1 MVRLRLRELA
11 QSRGLNMSQVQRK
24 TGLTIG
30 MVRRYWYNQT
40 TQVDL
45 LALDALARLLE
56 IEPGAF
62 FSDEPDEEH
71 GREADGNS

>member
-11 QSRGLNMSQVQRK
+11 QARGLNMSQVQRK
-24 TGLTIG
+24 TGLTMG

-56 IEPGAF
+56 VPPGTF
-62 FSDEPDEEH
+62 FTDAPDEARDSES
-71 GREADGNS
+71 GA

>member
-11 QSRGLNMSQVQRK
+11 QSRGLNISQVQRK
-24 TGLTIG
+24 TGLTMG

-56 IEPGAF
+56 IAPGELF
-62 FSDEPDEEH
+62 TDEPDEE
-71 GREADGNS
+71 RDSEAGG